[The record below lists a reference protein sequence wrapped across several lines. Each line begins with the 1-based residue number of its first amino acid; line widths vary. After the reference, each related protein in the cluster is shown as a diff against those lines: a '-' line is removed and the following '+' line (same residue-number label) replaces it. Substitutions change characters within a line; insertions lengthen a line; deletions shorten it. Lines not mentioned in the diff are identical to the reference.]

1 MFSPNS
7 DFRDHHPSQT
17 ENSLGKPVVDA
28 GALRGERAPNRK
40 YRREGR
46 KLSKSV
52 ASREREA
59 TGWRCRVKLGFSQRF
74 NKIGE
79 GAWRLRRRQDH
90 RTNICESEGKER

>member
-7 DFRDHHPSQT
+7 DLGDHHLSQT
-17 ENSLGKPVVDA
+17 ENSLGKLIVDA

-46 KLSKSV
+46 KLSRTA
-52 ASREREA
+52 ASREREV
-59 TGWRCRVKLGFSQRF
+59 TGWRCGVKLGFRQIF

-90 RTNICESEGKER
+90 RTDICESEGRER